1 MERIRNQDKGDQQ
14 MSKLFEAAIERDRIR
29 FGLLTTEEQDNPS
42 LVAKK
47 IKDAEAILFAN
58 RKKA

>member
-1 MERIRNQDKGDQQ
+1 
-14 MSKLFEAAIERDRIR
+14 MSKLFDAAVERDRIR
-29 FGLLTTEEQDNPS
+29 FGLLTPEERENPT

-58 RKKA
+58 RGKA